1 MKIGIVTA
9 TRAEYGLLKPLISKV
24 NDDKDCELVLIVT
37 GTHLLKEYGY
47 TIKYIEDDGFPIAEK
62 VYLNIDTSSATGI
75 SKTMGRYFE
84 AFSNLFQKFELDF
97 LVVLGDRYELIPIC
111 YCAANAKVP
120 IAHIS
125 GGEITEGAIDDTI
138 RHCLTKL
145 SFLHF
150 PACDTYRNRIIQLGE
165 NPNRVFNVGDPGI
178 ENIKTIH
185 LLSEKDIRSKIGLI
199 QEGQYFI
206 VIFHSVTLDEM
217 SPEQQVQI
225 LLRAIDKFP
234 NINFVILKSNA
245 DVGGHAINKIL
256 ERYVYNHKN
265 CILVSSLRIEEYLS
279 LQKYSLG
286 LIGNSSSGIVETPC
300 FGIPTINIGDR
311 QKGRLFADSII
322 DCNIS
327 EYEIEESIN
336 LAISKEHREKAKKT
350 INPYGSGDTSTEI
363 LNIIKG
369 TIEKG
374 FDLKKKFYDLEVF

>member
-1 MKIGIVTA
+1 MKIGVVTA
-9 TRAEYGLLKPLISKV
+9 TRAEYGLLKPLISKI

-47 TIKYIEDDGFPIAEK
+47 TIKYIEEDGFPIAEK

-111 YCAANAKVP
+111 YCAANAKIP

-150 PACDTYRNRIIQLGE
+150 PACDVYRNRIIQLGE
-165 NPNRVFNVGDPGI
+165 NPNRVFNFGDPGV
-178 ENIKTIH
+178 ENIRTTS
-185 LLSEKDIRSKIGLI
+185 LLSEKSIRNKIGI
-199 QEGQYFI
+199 IKEVPYFV
-206 VIFHSVTLDEM
+206 VIFHPVTLDEM
-217 SPEQQVQI
+217 LPEEQVKI
-225 LLRAIDKFP
+225 LLKAIDKFP
-234 NINFVILKSNA
+234 SINFVILKSNA
-245 DVGGHAINKIL
+245 DIGGQAINKIL
-256 ERYVYNHKN
+256 ESYVYSHKN
-265 CILVSSLRIEEYLS
+265 CSIVSSLRIEEYLS

-327 EYEIEESIN
+327 KYEIEEAIK
-336 LAISKEHREKAKKT
+336 LAISKEFREKAKKT
-350 INPYGSGDTSTEI
+350 INPYGSGNTSTEI
-363 LNIIKG
+363 LSTIKNTIIN
-369 TIEKG
+369 G
-374 FDLKKKFYDLEVF
+374 FNLKKKFYDLEVF